1 MKRKITYSVYDM
13 FIEIVI
19 DNTYVLIENR
29 FIKQMIKQ

>member
-29 FIKQMIKQ
+29 IIKQMIKQ